1 MHFFQ
6 KNIVFLLHRIVSIN
20 FFDKNVILSYK
31 THTYINMKKIF
42 KNSKTFWH
50 QKFSGVGLDAQA
62 TPDVDL
68 SIFEFFSFSNSA
80 DRPE

>member
-1 MHFFQ
+1 M
-6 KNIVFLLHRIVSIN
+6 
-20 FFDKNVILSYK
+20 SYYLTK
-31 THTYINMKKIF
+31 HTYINMKKIF

-50 QKFSGVGLDAQA
+50 QKFSGIGLDAQA

>member
-1 MHFFQ
+1 
-6 KNIVFLLHRIVSIN
+6 
-20 FFDKNVILSYK
+20 
-31 THTYINMKKIF
+31 MKKIF

-50 QKFSGVGLDAQA
+50 QKFSGVDLDAQA